1 MIATLKNPLERTI
14 RIDKCRIQQIQVLG
28 QFSRKYKVEF
38 LFTTWKNEDGEIVHL
53 SEQEGIS
60 SSEHNLDPRFVI
72 ALEAGQGNPEFFDTP
87 NPFLQGATPNQVL
100 QQFNPLFF
108 GIMEGLDFEI
118 IDVEF

>member
-1 MIATLKNPLERTI
+1 MIATLKNVLERTI
-14 RIDKCRIQQIQVLG
+14 RIDKCRIQQVQVVG
-28 QFSRKYKVEF
+28 QFQRLYKVEF
-38 LFTTWKNEDGEIVHL
+38 LFTTWKNENGEIVPL

-60 SSEHNLDPRFVI
+60 SSERILDPRFVT

-87 NPFLQGATPNQVL
+87 NPFLEGATPNQVL

-118 IDVEF
+118 IDVAF